1 MRLPWSRPE
10 SSPGGYSGKLADSAG
25 FIFIVAFI
33 YRLVAAA
40 LLQSSDYSLAY
51 SLYGVLTGSLGCALM
66 YYLLGYFLDGF
77 GRFNAAL
84 LFAITPTWI
93 FWGLASFEGAS
104 QFCLLIGSVL
114 CLLHATERRA
124 TAAAI
129 GSAVGA
135 IGLIYLDVSFTV
147 LTIVSIVYL
156 FIRGEFRLLLVY
168 TAPFLLGYLVM
179 MLVPERFGAGNFLHE
194 AIVRLGLL
202 NNAFEHYA
210 VLRSDLSDLH
220 GSRERVLD
228 FTFPGFWKE
237 SRTLAGWIIFGT
249 ELNWLARS
257 LFEPVMLFY
266 IAGLIGIQRS
276 VRRNPSFGF
285 LSLLGLVGAIVLFFQ
300 ISWRWSV
307 RDHDLL
313 ILVIPTYILVALGIE
328 NISGLRSAQTTPT
341 NSAATNGSAPAGI
354 GSGPTLMN
362 SAEASSARTRKAVQR
377 RKRRILRLKATQ
389 FFLLLVIIAMSV
401 KLFKPREDSYVP
413 DIAPGYES
421 SDDTRSGLSAPH
433 SRKDSH
439 SE

>member
-1 MRLPWSRPE
+1 MRLPWSRTGA
-10 SSPGGYSGKLADSAG
+10 SPGVYPGKAADSAG
-25 FIFIVAFI
+25 FIFLVAFI

-40 LLQSSDYSLAY
+40 LLQSSEYSLAY

-104 QFCLLIGSVL
+104 QFWLLIASVL
-114 CLLHATERRA
+114 CLLHATERRSLL
-124 TAAAI
+124 AAVGSAI
-129 GSAVGA
+129 GA
-135 IGLIYLDVSFTV
+135 IVLVYLDVSFTV
-147 LTIVSIVYL
+147 LIIVSAVYL

-168 TAPFLLGYLVM
+168 VAPFLQAYLVM
-179 MLVPERFGAGNFLHE
+179 MWLSSMIGGSNFLHE
-194 AIVRLGLL
+194 ALLRLGLL

-210 VLRSDLSDLH
+210 VLRSELSELH
-220 GSRERVLD
+220 NSSERALD

-249 ELNWLARS
+249 EFNWLARS

-300 ISWRWSV
+300 ISWSWSV

-328 NISGLRSAQTTPT
+328 NISGLRSTQTP
-341 NSAATNGSAPAGI
+341 SAGPVTNGSTAAGLGNGPALL
-354 GSGPTLMN
+354 S
-362 SAEASSARTRKAVQR
+362 SAEASSARNRKASHR

-389 FFLLLVIIAMSV
+389 FFLLLIVIAMSV
-401 KLFKPREDSYVP
+401 KLFKPREDFYVP

-421 SDDTRSGLSAPH
+421 PHDTRTERAVRQ
-433 SRKDSH
+433 SR
-439 SE
+439 